1 MIEICSVTAGE
12 VYSLYSDCTV
22 GEWWTVQLR
31 YQLHHVNNNNTT
43 EATVFPERN
52 KIKCFVNVDMILLY
66 REIEWSCTGDER
78 FVICYIII
86 IALYVSV
93 GKLDGDI
100 VRPVCESSRI
110 ATFLRAN

>member
-1 MIEICSVTAGE
+1 MTGPAQTGGFKQYCHHMEIPRMQLRHMIEICSVTAGE

-66 REIEWSCTGDER
+66 RDIE
-78 FVICYIII
+78 
-86 IALYVSV
+86 
-93 GKLDGDI
+93 
-100 VRPVCESSRI
+100 
-110 ATFLRAN
+110 

>member
-1 MIEICSVTAGE
+1 
-12 VYSLYSDCTV
+12 
-22 GEWWTVQLR
+22 
-31 YQLHHVNNNNTT
+31 
-43 EATVFPERN
+43 
-52 KIKCFVNVDMILLY
+52 MILLY